1 MISQNSDSA
10 LFKNAN
16 DAYTNNILERHS
28 IYRSFITFVFGCK
41 NVGCNV
47 TSIPKAK
54 KTYLSGSNTK
64 NSFLNIELT
73 SPGLTVIRYHA
84 TYLTI
89 YQRPPSHRPLC
100 IALDHHGKIWNQKT
114 VYVHL

>member
-1 MISQNSDSA
+1 MISQNSDIA

-16 DAYTNNILERHS
+16 DAYNNNILERHS

-54 KTYLSGSNTK
+54 KNV
-64 NSFLNIELT
+64 FI
-73 SPGLTVIRYHA
+73 GLKHKKFI
-84 TYLTI
+84 
-89 YQRPPSHRPLC
+89 S
-100 IALDHHGKIWNQKT
+100 
-114 VYVHL
+114 

>member
-1 MISQNSDSA
+1 MISENSDSA
-10 LFKNAN
+10 LFKHAN

-47 TSIPKAK
+47 TSIPTAK

-89 YQRPPSHRPLC
+89 YQRSPLHRPLC